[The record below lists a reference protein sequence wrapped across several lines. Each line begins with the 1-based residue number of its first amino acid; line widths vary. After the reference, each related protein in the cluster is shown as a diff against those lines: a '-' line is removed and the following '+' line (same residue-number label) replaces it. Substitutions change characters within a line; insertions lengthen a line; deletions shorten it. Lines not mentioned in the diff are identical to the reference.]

1 MPRSLMLRMALDH
14 AAQILREFWVS
25 CLLVLHLAHTPPPA
39 QELSCGT
46 QQVSNRPSS
55 SNLELSS
62 MPTVICDTA
71 TPDLTYERY
80 LSHPAG
86 VPDERE
92 ARVKRKRQ
100 TRVRGGHSSVWG
112 M

>member
-1 MPRSLMLRMALDH
+1 MWD
-14 AAQILREFWVS
+14 AAD
-25 CLLVLHLAHTPPPA
+25 
-39 QELSCGT
+39 
-46 QQVSNRPSS
+46 SNRPSS
-55 SNLELSS
+55 FNLELSS

-80 LSHPAG
+80 LSYPAG
-86 VPDERE
+86 VADERE
-92 ARVKRKRQ
+92 ARVKLKRQ

>member
-1 MPRSLMLRMALDH
+1 MWD
-14 AAQILREFWVS
+14 AAD
-25 CLLVLHLAHTPPPA
+25 
-39 QELSCGT
+39 
-46 QQVSNRPSS
+46 SNRPSS
-55 SNLELSS
+55 FNLELSS

-100 TRVRGGHSSVWG
+100 TRVRGGHSSAWG